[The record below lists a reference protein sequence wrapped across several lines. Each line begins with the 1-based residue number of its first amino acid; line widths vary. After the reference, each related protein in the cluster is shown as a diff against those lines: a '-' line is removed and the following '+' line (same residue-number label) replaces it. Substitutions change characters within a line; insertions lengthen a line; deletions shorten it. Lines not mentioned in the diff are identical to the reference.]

1 MEMVAAIVTNLPP
14 QMVRKAASHSP
25 IGHFTHN
32 ICDPAPCRIIALR
45 EVANMQ
51 NEERRAA
58 NFIEEFINED
68 LASGRFD
75 HVRTRFPPEP
85 NGYLHIGHAK
95 ALCIDFGIAKKYGGK
110 CNLRFDDTNPTKEEA
125 AFVEGI
131 QADIEWLGYKWDE
144 LYFASDFFDR
154 LYEIACDMIR
164 RGVAYVDDQTAEE
177 MRVNRGTLT
186 QPGVNSPYRDR
197 PVEEN
202 LDLFERMKNGE
213 FEEGARVLRA
223 KIDMA
228 NPNVL
233 LRDPTMY
240 RINRHAHH
248 RTGSKWCIYPMY
260 DFQHPVQDAI
270 EGISHSLCSLEYEIH
285 RPLYDWFVEHAQITT
300 QPPRQ
305 IEFARLNIERTVMSK
320 RYLRRL
326 VEEHV
331 VSGWDDPR
339 MPTLVAMRR
348 RGYPASAIH
357 DFMSRVGVAKS
368 DSTVEGNLLD
378 HCVREALSDTAPRAM
393 AVIRPL
399 KVVLTNWPEGE
410 TDMLEIENHPD
421 HPEFGT
427 RLVPFGREIYIEQ
440 EDFMEEPVKKFFRL
454 APGKEVR
461 LKGAY
466 IVKCEDYVKDDAG
479 NIVELHCTVDRD
491 SRSGSEGANRK
502 VKGTLHWVSAADGVP
517 CEYRLYEPIL
527 AEDEPESLAAA
538 GELDENGEAVEAA
551 SADFMDRLNPN
562 SLVVAKGWCESYI
575 ANAAVGDAFQFLRM
589 GYFCKDKDS
598 TDTLP
603 VFNRTVPLKDS
614 WAKEAK
620 K

>member
-1 MEMVAAIVTNLPP
+1 METTE
-14 QMVRKAASHSP
+14 K
-25 IGHFTHN
+25 
-32 ICDPAPCRIIALR
+32 
-45 EVANMQ
+45 
-51 NEERRAA
+51 RAA

-68 LASGRFD
+68 LADGRFD

-95 ALCIDFGIAKKYGGK
+95 ALCIDFGIAQKYGGK

-144 LYFASDFFDR
+144 LHFASDFFGK

-164 RGVAYVDDQTAEE
+164 RGVAYVDDQTPEE

-186 QPGVNSPYRDR
+186 RPGVNSPYRDR
-197 PVEEN
+197 SMEEN

-213 FEEGARVLRA
+213 FEEGSRVLRA

-228 NPNVL
+228 APNVL

-240 RINRHAHH
+240 RINRYAHH
-248 RTGSKWCIYPMY
+248 RTGTQWCIYPMY

-270 EGISHSLCSLEYEIH
+270 EGVTHSLCSLEYEIH
-285 RPLYDWFVEHAQITT
+285 RPLYDWFVREAKVTD

-326 VEEHV
+326 VEEKV

-348 RGYPASAIH
+348 RGYPAAAIH

-368 DSTVEGNLLD
+368 DSEVEGNLLD

-393 AVIRPL
+393 AVVDPL
-399 KVVLTNWPEGE
+399 KVTLVNWPE
-410 TDMLEIENHPD
+410 DQLDALEVENHPD
-421 HPEFGT
+421 HPEMGT
-427 RLVPFGREIYIEQ
+427 RTVTFGRELYIEK
-440 EDFMEEPVKKFFRL
+440 EDFMEEPIKKFFRL
-454 APGKEVR
+454 APGREVR

-466 IVKCEDYVKDDAG
+466 IIKCEDFVKDENG
-479 NIVELHCTVDRD
+479 EVVELKCSVDMD

-502 VKGTLHWVSAADGVP
+502 VKGTLHWVSAAEGVP

-527 AEDEPESLAAA
+527 SEEVEEEAQSAEA
-538 GELDENGEAVEAA
+538 ELDEDGKVAEAA
-551 SADFMDRLNPN
+551 PAADFMSRLNPN
-562 SLVVAKGWCESYI
+562 SLTVKQGFCEPFI
-575 ANAAVGDAFQFLRM
+575 AHSEVGSSFQFLRM
-589 GYFCKDKDS
+589 GYFCKDRDS
-598 TDTLP
+598 TEARP
-603 VFNRTVPLKDS
+603 VFNRTVALKDGF
-614 WAKEAK
+614 KVEAK
-620 K
+620 R

>member
-1 MEMVAAIVTNLPP
+1 
-14 QMVRKAASHSP
+14 
-25 IGHFTHN
+25 
-32 ICDPAPCRIIALR
+32 
-45 EVANMQ
+45 MQ
-51 NEERRAA
+51 NEERRAT
-58 NFIEEFINED
+58 NFIEENINQD

-75 HVRTRFPPEP
+75 HVKTRFPPEP

-95 ALCIDFGIAKKYGGK
+95 ALCVDFGIAKKYGGS
-110 CNLRFDDTNPTKEEA
+110 CNLRFDDTNPAKEEK

-131 QADIEWLGYKWDE
+131 QADIEWLGFKWDN

-154 LYEIACDMIR
+154 LYEIACSMIR
-164 RGVAYVDDQTAEE
+164 RGLAYVDDQSPEE
-177 MRVNRGTLT
+177 MRKNRGTLT

-197 PVEEN
+197 TPEEN

-213 FEEGARVLRA
+213 FPDGSRVLRA

-228 NPNVL
+228 SPNVL

-240 RINRHAHH
+240 RIKHMHHH
-248 RTGSKWCIYPMY
+248 RAGDKWCIYPMY

-270 EGISHSLCSLEYEIH
+270 EGITHSLCSLEYEIH
-285 RPLYDWFVEHAQITT
+285 RPLYDWFVTHAEVTD

-320 RYLRRL
+320 RYLRRM
-326 VEEHV
+326 VEEGV

-348 RGYPASAIH
+348 RGYPASAVI
-357 DFMSRVGVAKS
+357 DFMGRVGVAKA

-378 HCVREALSDTAPRAM
+378 HCVREALADSAPRAM
-393 AVIRPL
+393 AVLNPL
-399 KVVLTNWPEGE
+399 KLTFTNWGE
-410 TDMLEIENHPD
+410 DEIDELTVENHPD
-421 HPEFGT
+421 HPEMGERTVRFT
-427 RLVPFGREIYIEQ
+427 RCAYIER

-466 IVKCEDYVKDDAG
+466 IIRCDEVVKDEDG
-479 NIVELHCTVDRD
+479 EIVELRCTVDRT

-502 VKGTLHWVSAADGVP
+502 VKGTLHWLSEADATP
-517 CEYRLYEPIL
+517 CAFRLYEPIL
-527 AEDEPESLAAA
+527 NEEPEEVESADVEDE
-538 GELDENGEAVEAA
+538 EAA
-551 SADFMDRLNPN
+551 EGASTDFMDRINPD
-562 SLVVAKGWCESYI
+562 SLKVVKGFCEPCI
-575 ANAAVGDAFQFLRM
+575 ASSKVGDSFQFLRM

-598 TDTLP
+598 TAELP
-603 VFNRTVPLKDS
+603 VYNRTVGLKDS
-614 WAKEAK
+614 WAKVAK
-620 K
+620 

>member
-1 MEMVAAIVTNLPP
+1 METTE
-14 QMVRKAASHSP
+14 K
-25 IGHFTHN
+25 
-32 ICDPAPCRIIALR
+32 
-45 EVANMQ
+45 
-51 NEERRAA
+51 RAA

-68 LASGRFD
+68 LADGRFD

-95 ALCIDFGIAKKYGGK
+95 ALCIDFGIAQKYGGK

-144 LYFASDFFDR
+144 LHFASDFFGK

-164 RGVAYVDDQTAEE
+164 RGVAYVDDQTPEE

-186 QPGVNSPYRDR
+186 RPGVNSPYRDR
-197 PVEEN
+197 SVEEN

-213 FEEGARVLRA
+213 FEEGSRVLRA

-228 NPNVL
+228 APNVL

-248 RTGSKWCIYPMY
+248 RTGTQWCIYPMY

-270 EGISHSLCSLEYEIH
+270 EGVTHSLCSLEYEIH
-285 RPLYDWFVEHAQITT
+285 RPLYDWFVREAKVTD

-326 VEEHV
+326 VEEKV

-348 RGYPASAIH
+348 RGYPAAAIH

-368 DSTVEGNLLD
+368 DSEVEGNLLD
-378 HCVREALSDTAPRAM
+378 HCVREALSDAAPRAM
-393 AVIRPL
+393 AVVDPL
-399 KVVLTNWPEGE
+399 KVTLVNWPE
-410 TDMLEIENHPD
+410 DQLDALEVENHPD
-421 HPEFGT
+421 HPEMGT
-427 RLVPFGREIYIEQ
+427 RTVTFGRELYIEK
-440 EDFMEEPVKKFFRL
+440 EDFMEEPIKKFFRL
-454 APGKEVR
+454 APGREVR

-466 IVKCEDYVKDDAG
+466 IIKCEDFVKDENG
-479 NIVELHCTVDRD
+479 EVVELKCSVDMD

-502 VKGTLHWVSAADGVP
+502 VKGTLHWVSAAEGVP

-527 AEDEPESLAAA
+527 SEEVEEEAQSAEA
-538 GELDENGEAVEAA
+538 ELDEDGKVAEAA
-551 SADFMDRLNPN
+551 PAADFMSRLNPN
-562 SLVVAKGWCESYI
+562 SLTVKQGFCEPFI
-575 ANAAVGDAFQFLRM
+575 AHSEVGSSFQFLRM
-589 GYFCKDKDS
+589 GYFCKDRDS
-598 TDTLP
+598 TEAMP
-603 VFNRTVPLKDS
+603 VFNRTVALKDGF
-614 WAKEAK
+614 KVEAK
-620 K
+620 R

>member
-1 MEMVAAIVTNLPP
+1 METTE
-14 QMVRKAASHSP
+14 K
-25 IGHFTHN
+25 
-32 ICDPAPCRIIALR
+32 
-45 EVANMQ
+45 
-51 NEERRAA
+51 RAA
-58 NFIEEFINED
+58 NFIEEFIDED
-68 LASGRFD
+68 LADGRFD

-95 ALCIDFGIAKKYGGK
+95 ALCIDFGIAQKYGGK

-144 LYFASDFFDR
+144 LHFASDFFGK

-164 RGVAYVDDQTAEE
+164 RGVAYVDDQTPEE

-186 QPGVNSPYRDR
+186 RPGVNSPYRDR
-197 PVEEN
+197 SVEEN

-213 FEEGARVLRA
+213 FEEGSRVLRA

-228 NPNVL
+228 APNVL

-248 RTGSKWCIYPMY
+248 RTGTQWCIYPMY

-270 EGISHSLCSLEYEIH
+270 EGVTHSLCSLEYEIH
-285 RPLYDWFVEHAQITT
+285 RPLYDWFVREAKVTD

-326 VEEHV
+326 VEEKV

-348 RGYPASAIH
+348 RGYPAAAIH

-368 DSTVEGNLLD
+368 DSEVEGNLLD
-378 HCVREALSDTAPRAM
+378 HCVREALSDAAPRAM
-393 AVIRPL
+393 AVVDPL
-399 KVVLTNWPEGE
+399 KVTLVNWPE
-410 TDMLEIENHPD
+410 DQLDALEVENHPD
-421 HPEFGT
+421 HPEMGT
-427 RLVPFGREIYIEQ
+427 RTVTFGRELYIEK
-440 EDFMEEPVKKFFRL
+440 EDFMEEPIKKFFRL
-454 APGKEVR
+454 APGREVR

-466 IVKCEDYVKDDAG
+466 IIKCEDFVKDENG
-479 NIVELHCTVDRD
+479 EVVELKCSVDMD

-502 VKGTLHWVSAADGVP
+502 VKGTLHWVSAAEGVP

-527 AEDEPESLAAA
+527 SEEVEEAQPAET
-538 GELDENGEAVEAA
+538 ELDEDGKVAEAA
-551 SADFMDRLNPN
+551 PAADFMSRLNPN
-562 SLVVAKGWCESYI
+562 SLTVKQGFCEPFI
-575 ANAAVGDAFQFLRM
+575 AHSEVGSSFQFLRM
-589 GYFCKDKDS
+589 GYFCKDRDS
-598 TDTLP
+598 TEARP
-603 VFNRTVPLKDS
+603 VFNRTVALKDGF
-614 WAKEAK
+614 KVETK
-620 K
+620 R